1 VDKPKFI
8 KGVKPRLKPN
18 PINDRYKKNK
28 GRAFVGAEYLSDEE
42 EEDEEKEAGVAGLA
56 YSKPGSLFTYDYSK
70 DYSTENDVGSS
81 FMARTT
87 QDDDSDDSPSSP
99 IIGSCLMAR
108 ETKVMEPPPSLSSVL
123 DDENEDQEE
132 LIMLKEL
139 YDVRCTLRGEALVK
153 FDFLMDSLKEKDES
167 IEELEYQ
174 LNEKE
179 RRFDLLRQELK
190 TERLTKELAKFT
202 TAKNKMGLDDL
213 LSKQRSNNQKY
224 GLGYTPK
231 SHKKNNYKKEKPAQ
245 DKNKKGYSSGGP
257 KWVFDSGCTNHMT
270 GGKGVLDQFIED
282 IHKKS
287 SITFGDNSKGK
298 VLGYGKVAISKDLCL
313 ETVMLVEHLGYNLLS
328 IYHLADAG
336 YNSYFTKYYVQVFRS
351 DNLKLVLVGFVENN
365 LYVVDLS
372 KESPSFSTCLMAA
385 KHDEGWL
392 WHRRLGHVNMRNLKQ
407 LLKGEHIVGLTGVS
421 FEKDRVCSAC
431 VAGKQL
437 KKKHPIK
444 SIVTT
449 SRPLELLHLDLFGPS
464 HYDTL
469 GGSKYGLVIVD
480 DYSRYSWVFLLK
492 SKDETHRE
500 FITFAKKAQRMYES
514 EIKAIRTDNGTEFKN
529 YTMQEFVDDE
539 GIKHEFS
546 APYTPQQN
554 GVVER
559 KNRTIIEMAR
569 TMLSEFNS
577 PHNFWGEAI
586 STAIHYSNRLFL
598 RPLHNKTPYELLT
611 GNKPNVM
618 YIRVF
623 GCKCLVKNNKGK
635 LGKFET
641 RTIEGIFVGYAE
653 NSHAYRYYNRSSGTI
668 EVSCDVVFLEDN
680 GSQVEQV
687 VPCVAGNDVDPSSAI
702 KHMGIGHIRPME
714 VHNDDQDD
722 GVDVSSTPQ
731 VEPSSTQAEPSSAT
745 QEPPST
751 QDESQS
757 EEQEEDPHSMEQ
769 DHDDDHETSST
780 HDQAQVVP
788 HDQVLARDEFIDHE
802 GTVRKIKAATRA
814 SDMKV
819 DQVLGSISR
828 GVVTRRH
835 HALLITYCQHHAFV
849 SSFEPLKVH
858 EALVDPDW
866 VIAMQEELECFTR
879 NEVWSLVE
887 RPKDHRINVI
897 GTKWVFK
904 NKQDENGIVIR
915 NKARKFEMSMMGELK
930 FFLGFQVRQLEKG
943 TFISQEKYVKDML
956 KKFNMTNA
964 SPMKTPMPVKGQLG
978 SCDGE
983 RCGHKGDEWTDA
995 DLGHVAKRGR
1005 RSGVPP
1011 RLSTGRAPQ
1020 TTGGG
1025 SSTGG
1030 RIKKSANKRKDKEA
1044 AQDGD
1049 EVLPDFHVGNV
1060 HIGAWRRLRESN
1072 PYRFEEPT
1080 YTGGDQFFW
1089 TNTQQVMW
1097 DDFYDSREHMKKGTI
1112 VMPKAIK
1119 DVIGMYEATKFRFVV
1134 ATLRRM
1140 GLYDLMCLTPTD
1152 GCYCPTL
1159 VRQFHCTVFFHD
1171 DAPRTMTWMT
1181 GKQKYTCNY
1190 LDFCEALGF
1199 GGGRTSGF
1207 KIYSQQKFNR
1217 GDIAGCYPPEPTP
1230 GPPTISGMYYSY
1242 LLLAKLFRETL
1253 ISKSGDTS
1261 ECRAYHLNL
1270 MYYCLPEHRQ
1280 PIDGCDLIY

>member
-1 VDKPKFI
+1 MPTPVVALQAVSITRPHSAGRGTAAKRGNTARHNGQAGTVFASRTRSLDSEGAWFCA
-8 KGVKPRLKPN
+8 GDADRRCCVVKHPL
-18 PINDRYKKNK
+18 
-28 GRAFVGAEYLSDEE
+28 
-42 EEDEEKEAGVAGLA
+42 
-56 YSKPGSLFTYDYSK
+56 T
-70 DYSTENDVGSS
+70 
-81 FMARTT
+81 
-87 QDDDSDDSPSSP
+87 
-99 IIGSCLMAR
+99 
-108 ETKVMEPPPSLSSVL
+108 
-123 DDENEDQEE
+123 
-132 LIMLKEL
+132 
-139 YDVRCTLRGEALVK
+139 
-153 FDFLMDSLKEKDES
+153 
-167 IEELEYQ
+167 
-174 LNEKE
+174 E
-179 RRFDLLRQELK
+179 RRPGK
-190 TERLTKELAKFT
+190 GGPSAKLTKELAKFT

-224 GLGYTPK
+224 GLGYAPK

-282 IHKKS
+282 INKKS

-351 DNLKLVLVGFVENN
+351 DNLKLVLVGYVENN

-372 KESPSFSTCLMAA
+372 KESPSPSTCLMAA

-392 WHRRLGHVNMRNLKQ
+392 WHRRPCHVNMRNLKQ
-407 LLKGEHIVGLTGVS
+407 LLKGEHIVGLTDIS

-500 FITFAKKAQRMYES
+500 FITFAKKAQRTYES

-586 STAIHYSNRLFL
+586 STAVHYSNRLFL

-653 NSHAYRYYNRSSGTI
+653 NSHAYRYYNRSTGTI

-687 VPCVAGNDVDPSSAI
+687 VPCVAGNDDDPSSAI

-731 VEPSSTQAEPSSAT
+731 VEPSSTQVEPSSAT
-745 QEPPST
+745 QEPSST

-757 EEQEEDPHSMEQ
+757 KEQEEDPHSTEQ
-769 DHDDDHETSST
+769 DHDDDQETSST

-915 NKARKFEMSMMGELK
+915 NIARKFEMSMMGELK
-930 FFLGFQVRQLEKG
+930 FFLGFQVRQLAKG
-943 TFISQEKYVKDML
+943 TFISQEKYVRDML

-983 RCGHKGDEWTDA
+983 KDVD
-995 DLGHVAKRGR
+995 
-1005 RSGVPP
+1005 
-1011 RLSTGRAPQ
+1011 
-1020 TTGGG
+1020 
-1025 SSTGG
+1025 
-1030 RIKKSANKRKDKEA
+1030 IKQRMWEEYYDT
-1044 AQDGD
+1044 QD
-1049 EVLPDFHVGNV
+1049 
-1060 HIGAWRRLRESN
+1060 
-1072 PYRFEEPT
+1072 
-1080 YTGGDQFFW
+1080 
-1089 TNTQQVMW
+1089 
-1097 DDFYDSREHMKKGTI
+1097 HMKTGTF

-1119 DVIGMYEATKFRFVV
+1119 NVLALHEDTTFRFAVE
-1134 ATLRRM
+1134 TLKRM
-1140 GLYDLMCLTPTD
+1140 GLYELMCLMPTD
-1152 GCYCPTL
+1152 ECYCPIL

-1171 DAPRTMTWMT
+1171 DAARTMTWMT

-1199 GGGRTSGF
+1199 GGGRARGF
-1207 KIYSQQKFNR
+1207 KIYSQQKFTK
-1217 GDIAGCYPPEPTP
+1217 GDIAFCYPSNPTAS
-1230 GPPTISGMYYSY
+1230 PPTISGMYYSY

-1261 ECRAYHLNL
+1261 ECRGYHLNL
-1270 MYYCLPEHRQ
+1270 MYYCHPEYRKL
-1280 PIDGCDLIY
+1280 IDGCDFLYCELRRCVRERMTPNFAQYVQLLINRVVPAPLNTQGERVRMEAFRVPIQGDRPDVPEMMPYERRSKERNDPASSSYSSRPQHGVSRFFSSLWQMCKNTNDVAHQSLALNQETRRRQNEFMSARNAPVPPPGPELEPVHAPNWEMPLLTDQMFQNFDPSLYTFGGPPPRPARVPTDDDAEEDEGATDTRDDGESSYSTGHEFY